1 MEIFT
6 SFVVLIIFISIIYL
20 FFPHIFRHGQQFRKY
35 WSKGI
40 VPPNLSNSNENIVLI
55 YISMSGLLV
64 GQHPVEVHKK
74 LVFLYKYLLADE
86 NLSQIEDRHNS
97 FFAEV
102 RSSLIYARAH
112 PIQLDSVANYL
123 KKLNLSEIQKLN
135 FIRFL
140 SDFAFIDQ
148 QIHPLELLVIESIA
162 EKIGLDKA
170 LVEQVIKPM
179 IEMQERRARQEQ
191 ESWKNRTTSNY
202 SSPNYKAKYCAILGI
217 AVTADLKEVKK
228 AYRKLAMEHHPDK
241 FINAEEHIYQAA
253 QQKFIEIQ
261 VAYEYLEKQF

>member
-1 MEIFT
+1 MEILT
-6 SFVVLIIFISIIYL
+6 GLVIALIIFSSL
-20 FFPHIFRHGQQFRKY
+20 FLGFPKFLGFGSNFTKY

-40 VPPNLSNSNENIVLI
+40 VPPNLDHNADSLALI
-55 YISMSGLLV
+55 HISLAGLLV

-74 LVFLYKYLLADE
+74 LVFLYKYLLNDSS
-86 NLSQIEDRHNS
+86 LQQSEDRYNNY
-97 FFAEV
+97 FNEV
-102 RSSLIYARAH
+102 KTSLLQARKY
-112 PIQLDSVANYL
+112 PIQINSVAGYINRHGFSENY
-123 KKLNLSEIQKLN
+123 KFKLIQ
-135 FIRFL
+135 FL
-140 SDFAFIDQ
+140 ADFAFIDQ
-148 QIHPLELLVIESIA
+148 QIHPLELQVIESFG
-162 EKIGLDKA
+162 EKILLDKK
-170 LVEQVIKPM
+170 LVEEIILPM
-179 IEMQERRARQEQ
+179 KETQERRARQEQ